1 MADIEAVVFD
11 WGGTLTHPIEV
22 IYDID
27 TWSKAARHL
36 DKDRADELIE
46 RLGAVEAQ
54 LWELSRTS
62 QKSAHLF
69 RLVASA
75 VEELG
80 LDVAESILEEA
91 VLLHLD
97 ELSPHIVHDSDAAP
111 VLRDLRATGLKVGLL
126 SNTLW
131 PTSFHEAFLD
141 RDGLSDLI
149 DCRMYT
155 SDMDV
160 TKPHPE
166 AFLQTLAALG
176 VDDPAR
182 AVFVGDRPWDD
193 IFGAK
198 RAGMRAVHRPNRL
211 VPDFEV
217 TADATIDS
225 LPALLEVIV
234 AWRAESD

>member
-11 WGGTLTHPIEV
+11 WGGTLTDPIEV

-36 DKDRADELIE
+36 DGDRAEELIE
-46 RLGAVEAQ
+46 RLAAIEGQ

-62 QKSAHLF
+62 QRSAHLTG
-69 RLVASA
+69 LVASA

-80 LDVAESILEEA
+80 LDVAESVLEEA

-97 ELSPHIVHDSDAAP
+97 ELSPHIVHDSDASL
-111 VLRDLRATGLKVGLL
+111 VLRDLRAGGLKIGLL

-131 PTSFHEAFLD
+131 PTSFHEAFLE
-141 RDGLSDLI
+141 RDGLIDLI

-155 SDMDV
+155 SDMEV
-160 TKPHPE
+160 TKPHPQ
-166 AFLQTLAALG
+166 AFHQTLAALG
-176 VDDPAR
+176 VADPSR

-193 IFGAK
+193 IFGAQ
-198 RAGMRAVHRPNRL
+198 RAGMRTVHRPNRL

-217 TADATIDS
+217 KADATIDS
-225 LPALLEVIV
+225 LPALTKVI
-234 AWRAESD
+234 AEWRAGSD